1 MSFIE
6 IYNKEK
12 NRANEEKKRASDL
25 VEWVRANDV
34 MIKAMDNLLEKRANT
49 DEFNKMY
56 YNGEQTDKT
65 LNFVEK
71 IEELFVLIRENR
83 EYQANILCQKKVAMR
98 DNPENPKIDPKTVE
112 LYANLQEEMVKHI
125 KDLKSYTRIME
136 KNIAW

>member
-1 MSFIE
+1 MT
-6 IYNKEK
+6 
-12 NRANEEKKRASDL
+12 NE
-25 VEWVRANDV
+25 V
-34 MIKAMDNLLEKRANT
+34 MIKAMDNLLDKRANT
-49 DEFNKMY
+49 DEFNLMY

-98 DNPENPKIDPKTVE
+98 DNPENPVIDPKTVE
-112 LYANLQEEMVKHI
+112 LYAKLQEEMVENI

-136 KNIAW
+136 NNIVW